1 MPPSEYDDGM
11 EVPEPEFR
19 PVPRRHCPADCSCR
33 EQLRAEN
40 ERLLLEHEVAL
51 ASLRFF
57 NCEFPLMEADT
68 ARLDWL
74 EAQWV
79 PHGALPIDYLM
90 DQKRDIRA
98 AIDAARKEAGD
109 G

>member
-40 ERLLLEHEVAL
+40 ERLRGWLNHIAYANCLSELLGDGP
-51 ASLRFF
+51 
-57 NCEFPLMEADT
+57 CEPGGECPGCA
-68 ARLDWL
+68 A
-74 EAQWV
+74 
-79 PHGALPIDYLM
+79 
-90 DQKRDIRA
+90 RA
-98 AIDAARKEAGD
+98 ALLDAARKEAGNE
-109 G
+109 